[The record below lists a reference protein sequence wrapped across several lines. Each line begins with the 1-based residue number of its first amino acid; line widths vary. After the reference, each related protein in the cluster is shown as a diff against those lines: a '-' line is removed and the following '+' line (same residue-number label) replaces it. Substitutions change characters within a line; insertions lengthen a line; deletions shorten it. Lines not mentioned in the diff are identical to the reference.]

1 MDAQRILLGLL
12 SFAVIAATARLL
24 WFALRGTPGA
34 RPRAWRLA
42 LLALL
47 QLASAT
53 LLYRTLL
60 PPPVATGID
69 ALVVATAH
77 APRDIARTLAAHEKL
92 VALPEAAAIKDAEP
106 VPDLGTALRRHP
118 ETARIRL
125 VGDGLAARDRDHL
138 RGMPAT
144 YQPTPLPR
152 GIVELSAPSRVQA
165 GTDFHVSG
173 RVNGTPRAQVE
184 LLDPAGQRVDRQA
197 LDRNGRFE
205 LLGAVRTP
213 GLVEFRVR
221 LVDPGG
227 RQTETAP
234 VPLSVYSPPTVRVL
248 VLAGAPDAELKYLRR
263 WAVDAGVRMHAQIE
277 LGGGMQ
283 LGDAPVAL
291 NATTLK
297 NFDAVIVDERTWGG
311 MGAARRNALA
321 DAVRS
326 GLGLLVRID
335 GSLSLAS
342 RSALAALGLRLN
354 AANLP
359 AVFKLPVTQENDDF
373 SAARLGP
380 GSPDAPTATTA
391 TVAALPELTRQ
402 PLRIDTPRANAW
414 LRDSEGQPL
423 AAWRAL
429 GRGRIGAWLPMD
441 TFQLV
446 LMGRDDLHAMLW
458 SDAIA
463 SVARARTGNE
473 LPVPADTREGTRI
486 ALCGLADGA
495 TVTAAGGRPN
505 PLLIDPA
512 TGTARCAGFWPAES
526 GWHALSSGA
535 ASASFY
541 VRGKNELPG
550 VAAREMRDAT
560 SRVTLAASEV
570 ASTEATAPGSRW
582 PWFLAWLLLSAVL
595 WWLERSRLGRVVAAH

>member
-1 MDAQRILLGLL
+1 MDTQRIVLGLL
-12 SFAVIAATARLL
+12 AFAVIAATARLL
-24 WFALRGTPGA
+24 WFALRGTPGT
-34 RPRAWRLA
+34 RPRGWRVV

-47 QLASAT
+47 QLASVV

-77 APRDIARTLAAHEKL
+77 TPGDIARTLAAHETL
-92 VALPEAAAIKDAEP
+92 VALPEAASISDAEP

-118 ETARIRL
+118 ETARIRI
-125 VGDGLAARDRDHL
+125 VGDGLVARDRDHL
-138 RGMPAT
+138 RGKPAT

-152 GIVELSAPSRVQA
+152 GIVELSVPSRVQA
-165 GTDFHVSG
+165 GTDFRVSG
-173 RVNGTPRAQVE
+173 RVHGMPRAQVE

-197 LDRNGRFE
+197 LDTNGRFE

-221 LVDPGG
+221 LNDPSG
-227 RQTETAP
+227 RQAETATI
-234 VPLSVYSPPTVRVL
+234 PLSVYSPPAVRVL
-248 VLAGAPDAELKYLRR
+248 VLAGAPHAELKYLRR

-291 NATTLK
+291 NAATLK

-321 DAVRS
+321 DAVRN

-335 GSLSLAS
+335 GPLSPAS
-342 RSALAALGLRLN
+342 RNALTSLGLRLN
-354 AANLP
+354 AAELP
-359 AVFKLPVTQENDDF
+359 VAFKLPVAQESDEF
-373 SAARLGP
+373 AAARLGP
-380 GSPDAPTATTA
+380 GSSDAPTATTA

-402 PLRIDTPRANAW
+402 SLRIDSPSASAW
-414 LRDSEGQPL
+414 LRDNEGRPL
-423 AAWRAL
+423 AVWQAL

-446 LMGRDDLHAMLW
+446 LVARDDLHAMLW
-458 SDAIA
+458 SNAIA
-463 SVARARTGNE
+463 NVARARAGNE
-473 LPVPADTREGTRI
+473 LPVPEDTREGTRI
-486 ALCGLADGA
+486 ALCGLTDGA
-495 TVTAAGGRPN
+495 TVTPASGQPK
-505 PLLIDPA
+505 PLLIDPDN
-512 TGTARCAGFWPAES
+512 GTARCAGFWPTVP
-526 GWHALSSGA
+526 GWHVLSSGE

-541 VRGKNELPG
+541 VRGKDELPG
-550 VAAREMRDAT
+550 VVARELREAT
-560 SRVTLAASEV
+560 SLMTLAASEV
-570 ASTEATAPGSRW
+570 ASTKATLPGSRW
-582 PWFLAWLLLSAVL
+582 PWFLGWLLVSAVL
-595 WWLERSRLGRVVAAH
+595 WWLERSRVGQVVPAH